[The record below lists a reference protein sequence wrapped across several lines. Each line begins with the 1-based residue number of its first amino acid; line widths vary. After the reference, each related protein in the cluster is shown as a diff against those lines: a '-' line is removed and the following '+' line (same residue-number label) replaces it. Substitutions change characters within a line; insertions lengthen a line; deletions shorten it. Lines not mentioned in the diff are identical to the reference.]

1 MLHQRKSWLL
11 LGFWLHGALAM
22 AGPLIGVTPDELKS
36 LQQEGAKVIDIRTP
50 EEWRQTGL
58 ISDSEPLMY
67 FDARGGYDAD
77 GWVKKLGEISPGKE
91 GKIVLVCRSGNRS
104 GTVGKMLAGERGYS
118 KIYHLEKGIREWAA
132 QGEPVVALHPLLMV

>member
-1 MLHQRKSWLL
+1 
-11 LGFWLHGALAM
+11 M
-22 AGPLIGVTPDELKS
+22 AGPLIGVTPEELKS

-58 ISDSEPLMY
+58 ISGSEPLMY
-67 FDARGGYDAD
+67 FDVRGGYDAE
-77 GWVKKLGEISPGKE
+77 GWVKKLGAISPGKE

-104 GTVGKMLAGERGYS
+104 GTVGKMLAGERGYP

-132 QGEPVVALHPLLMV
+132 QGNPLSPCTRC